1 MLHVYWYS
9 QLQLTGVSAAIQTIT
24 AHVLAQPFLFV
35 TMKPRIRPFENGA
48 MRLHSWTS
56 DAFCTDD
63 AVHDDD
69 DDDDDDYDAED
80 VADADDGD
88 DDDTDDVVLC
98 RWY

>member
-1 MLHVYWYS
+1 
-9 QLQLTGVSAAIQTIT
+9 
-24 AHVLAQPFLFV
+24 
-35 TMKPRIRPFENGA
+35 

-56 DAFCTDD
+56 DAFCTDG

-69 DDDDDDYDAED
+69 DDDDDDDAED

-88 DDDTDDVVLC
+88 DDDTDDVVWC